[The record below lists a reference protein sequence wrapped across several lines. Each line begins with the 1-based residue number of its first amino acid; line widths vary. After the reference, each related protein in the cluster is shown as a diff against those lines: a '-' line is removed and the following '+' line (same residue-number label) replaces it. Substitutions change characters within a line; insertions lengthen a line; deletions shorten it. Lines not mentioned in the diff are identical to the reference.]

1 MTLESI
7 YFDANKPKQIVA
19 KLICLYEK
27 KDIQKTRS
35 RNDIIMIKVPAQQ
48 FQYFYVMIELKL
60 TFSSA
65 IHELQEKG
73 CVSFIVFLP
82 LTKHMIFSGNVLT
95 S

>member
-1 MTLESI
+1 
-7 YFDANKPKQIVA
+7 
-19 KLICLYEK
+19 
-27 KDIQKTRS
+27 
-35 RNDIIMIKVPAQQ
+35 MIKIPAQQ

-73 CVSFIVFLP
+73 CVSFLVFLP